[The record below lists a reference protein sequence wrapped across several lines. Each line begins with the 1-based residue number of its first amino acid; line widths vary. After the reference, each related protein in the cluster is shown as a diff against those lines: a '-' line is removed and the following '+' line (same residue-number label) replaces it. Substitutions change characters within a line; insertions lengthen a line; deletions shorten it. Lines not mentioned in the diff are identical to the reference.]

1 MAAIGGLQVRVFVVF
16 LLVIVPSAPTKAS
29 LDEQKNVL
37 VIIGDDAGFESQ
49 VYNNT
54 VCKTPN
60 LNKLAKRSVIFRN
73 AFTSVSSCSPSRS
86 AILTGELLNSS
97 ECKTVMYHK
106 HNKITPYSLLG
117 RGVLLNMG
125 MCHQDPGSLTEFCY
139 PILTLG
145 QGWIL
150 AVNSRIG
157 YPEVRGPSV
166 FLDKSRRGSLPLP
179 NIYRKI
185 EKHLLSGY
193 PILELT
199 AKIHP
204 YLRPRVTVFQK
215 LLRLMLYISLK
226 LN

>member
-1 MAAIGGLQVRVFVVF
+1 MAAIGGLQVRVFVMF

-97 ECKTVMYHK
+97 ECETVMYHK
-106 HNKITPYSLLG
+106 HNKITQYNLLVG
-117 RGVLLNMG
+117 GGGVLLKMG
-125 MCHQDPGSLTEFCY
+125 MCRWDPGSVTEFCY
-139 PILTLG
+139 PILTL
-145 QGWIL
+145 
-150 AVNSRIG
+150 V
-157 YPEVRGPSV
+157 
-166 FLDKSRRGSLPLP
+166 
-179 NIYRKI
+179 
-185 EKHLLSGY
+185 
-193 PILELT
+193 
-199 AKIHP
+199 
-204 YLRPRVTVFQK
+204 
-215 LLRLMLYISLK
+215 
-226 LN
+226 

>member
-1 MAAIGGLQVRVFVVF
+1 MAAIGGLQVRVFVMF

-106 HNKITPYSLLG
+106 HNKIG
-117 RGVLLNMG
+117 GG
-125 MCHQDPGSLTEFCY
+125 G
-139 PILTLG
+139 
-145 QGWIL
+145 
-150 AVNSRIG
+150 G
-157 YPEVRGPSV
+157 Y
-166 FLDKSRRGSLPLP
+166 F
-179 NIYRKI
+179 
-185 EKHLLSGY
+185 
-193 PILELT
+193 
-199 AKIHP
+199 
-204 YLRPRVTVFQK
+204 
-215 LLRLMLYISLK
+215 
-226 LN
+226 

>member
-1 MAAIGGLQVRVFVVF
+1 MAAIGGLQVRVFVMF

-106 HNKITPYSLLG
+106 HNRIAPYSLWGGGGGGTFEDGDVPLG
-117 RGVLLNMG
+117 
-125 MCHQDPGSLTEFCY
+125 
-139 PILTLG
+139 
-145 QGWIL
+145 
-150 AVNSRIG
+150 SR
-157 YPEVRGPSV
+157 
-166 FLDKSRRGSLPLP
+166 KP
-179 NIYRKI
+179 N
-185 EKHLLSGY
+185 
-193 PILELT
+193 
-199 AKIHP
+199 
-204 YLRPRVTVFQK
+204 
-215 LLRLMLYISLK
+215 
-226 LN
+226 